1 MVSKAI
7 GVRVAGRGGQG
18 AMLAGFLLA
27 QAGMND
33 GLEVVQTQSYGPEAR
48 LGATKT
54 DVILS
59 PSEIAYPEVVSPE
72 VFLCLSYDA
81 LVAYAHLV
89 APGAVSIIEQRALAG
104 GQAAEEAI
112 VLPLIDTARE
122 CGGVIT
128 TNIVALGA
136 LVGIT
141 ELVSERSMCEA
152 IAARVAPEHL
162 TLNTGAFT
170 AGLRLA
176 SLRQRA
182 GAAAP

>member
-1 MVSKAI
+1 MVNEAI

-33 GLEVVQTQSYGPEAR
+33 GLQVVQTQSYGPEAR

-59 PSEIAYPEVVSPE
+59 PDEIGYPEVVAPD

-81 LVAYAHLV
+81 LAAYGHIV
-89 APGAVSIIEQRALAG
+89 APGAVSIIEERALAG
-104 GQAAEEAI
+104 ATAADDAV
-112 VLPLIDTARE
+112 VLPLMETARQ
-122 CGGVIT
+122 CGGLIT

-141 ELVSERSMCEA
+141 RLVTERSMCEA

-162 TLNTGAFT
+162 ALNTQAFN

-176 SLRQRA
+176 PSRS
-182 GAAAP
+182 GAAAAS

>member
-1 MVSKAI
+1 
-7 GVRVAGRGGQG
+7 
-18 AMLAGFLLA
+18 MLAGFLLA

-33 GLEVVQTQSYGPEAR
+33 GLQVVQTQSYGPEAR

-59 PSEIAYPEVVSPE
+59 PNEIAYPEVVAPD

-81 LVAYAHLV
+81 LAAYGHLV
-89 APGAVSIIEQRALAG
+89 APGAVSIIEERALAG
-104 GQAAEEAI
+104 GRAADDAI

-141 ELVSERSMCEA
+141 ELVTKRSMCEA

-162 TLNTGAFT
+162 ALNTSAFN
-170 AGLRLA
+170 AGMRLA
-176 SLRQRA
+176 SSTQRA
-182 GAAAP
+182 GAPVAP